1 MYLYFL
7 DPNTGK
13 IIKKLE
19 FALNY
24 VIMEV
29 ITVDDHLRTGTEEY

>member
-7 DPNTGK
+7 DPITGK

-24 VIMEV
+24 VIMEA
-29 ITVDDHLRTGTEEY
+29 TAADDHLRTETEEY